1 MRTEKS
7 GNKTRLN
14 GEKMG
19 STAGVRKKQFTEKEK
34 SVRQV
39 LAQIKKKKKYR

>member
-19 STAGVRKKQFTEKEK
+19 STAGVRKNGFQQKRK
-34 SVRQV
+34 SDG
-39 LAQIKKKKKYR
+39 IFC